1 MEYQNV
7 MSDALDKVGS
17 FQPKSEMLGGKWKD
31 MVWPA
36 SQEAKPDPETGL
48 SEERLKEV
56 GRASVEL
63 PDSFNLHSR
72 LKRHISS
79 RLKGLN
85 GKVDFATAEAM
96 AFGTLMQDGYDVRI
110 SGEDVGRG
118 TFSQR

>member
-1 MEYQNV
+1 

-17 FQPKSEMLGGKWKD
+17 FKPKSEMLGGKWKD

-36 SQEAKPDPETGL
+36 SKEAQPSPETGL
-48 SEERLKEV
+48 PEDRLKDV
-56 GRASVEL
+56 GCASVEL

-79 RLKGLN
+79 RLKGLD

-96 AFGTLMQDGYDVRI
+96 AFGTLMQEGYDVRI